1 MIPQMHPTILWYQQS
16 TIPPTRQEA
25 ASRNKQD
32 QEILEMIP
40 ASL

>member
-1 MIPQMHPTILWYQQS
+1 MHPTILHRQKGNNLN
-16 TIPPTRQEA
+16 TRPEA

-40 ASL
+40 TSS